1 MGKKT
6 RAMTL
11 SALFAALCT
20 ISLYIASIW
29 PTGRFGL
36 VAFSSLFAAAAVIEA
51 GLSSGIS
58 VYIISS
64 ALGMLLLPDKA
75 APLLYM
81 LFFGYYPVIKSL
93 IEKVSG
99 TALQWILKLLVFN
112 ASFTVIWFLLR
123 ALIFNL
129 GDNAPALAVLYLV
142 GNVIFALFD
151 YGFTKVIWF
160 YINKVSVAKN
170 QSRK

>member
-1 MGKKT
+1 MSKKT

-11 SALFAALCT
+11 SALFAAFCT
-20 ISLYIASIW
+20 ITLYIASVW

-51 GLSSGIS
+51 GLGSGVS

-75 APLLYM
+75 APLLYL
-81 LFFGYYPVIKSL
+81 LFFGYYPVVKSL
-93 IEKVSG
+93 IEKLNGMV
-99 TALQWILKLLVFN
+99 LQWVLKLLVFN
-112 ASFTVIWFLLR
+112 ASFTIIWVLLR
-123 ALIFNL
+123 TLIFDF
-129 GDNAPALAVLYLV
+129 GDNMPSVALFYLA
-142 GNVIFALFD
+142 GNVIFILFD

-160 YINKVSVAKN
+160 YINRI
-170 QSRK
+170 SRH